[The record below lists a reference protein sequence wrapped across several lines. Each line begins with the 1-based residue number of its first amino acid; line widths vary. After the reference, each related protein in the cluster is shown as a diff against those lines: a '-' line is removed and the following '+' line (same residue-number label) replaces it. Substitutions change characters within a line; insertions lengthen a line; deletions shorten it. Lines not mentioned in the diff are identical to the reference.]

1 MNHGGHEH
9 QSITSLFQQ
18 YPDIMSVK
26 QLQLALGIGRVG
38 VYKLLASG
46 KIYSLKVG
54 NAYKIPR
61 TSLIEYVSQ
70 GRVEFTNQQQ
80 ER

>member
-1 MNHGGHEH
+1 MNAR
-9 QSITSLFQQ
+9 
-18 YPDIMSVK
+18 
-26 QLQLALGIGRVG
+26 QLQQALGIGRVG
-38 VYKLLASG
+38 AYKLLASG

-70 GRVEFTNQQQ
+70 GRTEYLNKEQV
-80 ER
+80 